1 MVIQM
6 SAFQPPDNYQRGAR
20 VAVPCPVTRAAHQ
33 GIIIRPLRWHTDP
46 RGALAEV
53 WRESW
58 RAPGH
63 EFNAGIHHWERQM
76 ESAPPHCAQVYISTT
91 ARGVVK
97 GWHLHATQS
106 DRFFL
111 LSGRALLVTCDLRTF
126 WTDINPGPFVETM
139 LDPRD
144 PISVEVLPGVAH
156 GWIALED
163 CAILNC
169 VSHEY
174 QGDDEFRTDPHGPV
188 CPVKDWP
195 GKTDGPTYDWF
206 RRRDG

>member
-1 MVIQM
+1 M
-6 SAFQPPDNYQRGAR
+6 
-20 VAVPCPVTRAAHQ
+20 
-33 GIIIRPLRWHTDP
+33 
-46 RGALAEV
+46 
-53 WRESW
+53 
-58 RAPGH
+58 
-63 EFNAGIHHWERQM
+63 
-76 ESAPPHCAQVYISTT
+76 
-91 ARGVVK
+91 
-97 GWHLHATQS
+97 
-106 DRFFL
+106 
-111 LSGRALLVTCDLRTF
+111 
-126 WTDINPGPFVETM
+126 
-139 LDPRD
+139 
-144 PISVEVLPGVAH
+144 EVLPGVAH

>member
-1 MVIQM
+1 M
-6 SAFQPPDNYQRGAR
+6 SWWHDRKVSVPNY
-20 VAVPCPVTRAAHQ
+20 TR
-33 GIIIRPLRWHTDP
+33 
-46 RGALAEV
+46 
-53 WRESW
+53 
-58 RAPGH
+58 
-63 EFNAGIHHWERQM
+63 
-76 ESAPPHCAQVYISTT
+76 QVYISATT
-91 ARGVVK
+91 RGVVK
-97 GWHLHATQS
+97 GWHLHQIQS

-111 LSGRALLVTCDLRTF
+111 LSGRALLVTCDLRA
-126 WTDINPGPFVETM
+126 IASEESPGPFVETM

-156 GWIALED
+156 GWIALDD

-188 CPVKDWP
+188 TP
-195 GKTDGPTYDWF
+195 GGPTYNWF

>member
-1 MVIQM
+1 MVNLM
-6 SAFQPPDNYQRGAR
+6 SAFQPPSNYQRGAR
-20 VAVPCPVTRAAHQ
+20 VAVPCPVMRAAHQ
-33 GIIIRPLRWHTDP
+33 GIIIRPLRWHADP

-58 RAPGH
+58 RAPDH
-63 EFNAGIHHWERQM
+63 EFSGGIHHWARPM
-76 ESAPPHCAQVYISTT
+76 ESAPPRCAQVYISTT

-97 GWHLHATQS
+97 GWHLHAIQS

-111 LSGRALLVTCDLRTF
+111 LSGRALLVTCDLRAPER
-126 WTDINPGPFVETM
+126 WTWGGTGPFVETM

-144 PISVEVLPGVAH
+144 PVSVEVLPGVAH

-174 QGDDEFRTDPHGPV
+174 QGDDEYRTDPHGPV
-188 CPVKDWP
+188 MP
-195 GKTDGPTYDWF
+195 DGPTYDWF